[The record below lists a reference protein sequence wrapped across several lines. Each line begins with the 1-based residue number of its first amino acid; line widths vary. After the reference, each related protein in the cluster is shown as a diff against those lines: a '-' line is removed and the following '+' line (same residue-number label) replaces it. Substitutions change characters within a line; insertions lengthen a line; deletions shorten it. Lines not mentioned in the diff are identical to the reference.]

1 MQNARNMQCIYMY
14 NICKKYVFNMQ
25 ICKTLHKLCL
35 CIDFITAKMQ
45 KKMKKYAQICQKKMQ
60 TICKQYTEY
69 A

>member
-1 MQNARNMQCIYMY
+1 
-14 NICKKYVFNMQ
+14 MQ